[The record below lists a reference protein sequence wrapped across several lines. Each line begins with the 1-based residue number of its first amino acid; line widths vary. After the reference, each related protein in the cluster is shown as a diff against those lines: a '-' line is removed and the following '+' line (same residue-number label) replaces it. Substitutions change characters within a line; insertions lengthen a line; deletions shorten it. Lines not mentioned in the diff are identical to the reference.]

1 MGAIS
6 KSKKE
11 SFETSLKKLEKI
23 VESLESGDL
32 SLEESIKAFEKGTK
46 LSKACED
53 QLSEARKKIEVLM
66 GDKVEAFPWD
76 EKSDDV

>member
-1 MGAIS
+1 MAEA

-11 SFETSLKKLEKI
+11 SFETALKKLEG
-23 VESLESGDL
+23 VVDSLEKGDL

-53 QLSEARKKIEVLM
+53 QLGEARKKIEVLM

-76 EKSDDV
+76 VTDDDV